1 MHLYIGVCN
10 NNNNNN
16 NNPSCSQNYRPVAL
30 SSNLSK
36 LLERIIL
43 LKFADLFT
51 TNQLQFGFKP
61 GYSTTLCTGIVK
73 NMFSRYIH
81 NETSVLGCFLDASKA
96 FDMVDHGLLFQKLLD
111 RGLPLPVV
119 RFLLSW
125 YSLQEMKVR
134 WNSSTS
140 QPFAVSNGVRQG
152 SVLSPVLFALY
163 IDGLLTELCASGV
176 GCHWG
181 SLFAGALC

>member
-1 MHLYIGVCN
+1 
-10 NNNNNN
+10 
-16 NNPSCSQNYRPVAL
+16 
-30 SSNLSK
+30 
-36 LLERIIL
+36 
-43 LKFADLFT
+43 
-51 TNQLQFGFKP
+51 
-61 GYSTTLCTGIVK
+61 
-73 NMFSRYIH
+73 
-81 NETSVLGCFLDASKA
+81 
-96 FDMVDHGLLFQKLLD
+96 MVDHGLLFQKLLD